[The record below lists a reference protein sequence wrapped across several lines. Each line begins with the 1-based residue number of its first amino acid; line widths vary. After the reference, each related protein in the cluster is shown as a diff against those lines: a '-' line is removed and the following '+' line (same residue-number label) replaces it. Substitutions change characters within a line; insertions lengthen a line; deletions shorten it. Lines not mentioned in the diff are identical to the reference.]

1 MPDAERPRVLVVD
14 DEAAIRDYLSLGL
27 QYEGFDV
34 HPAADAG
41 QARAAAS
48 AWRPHAAVLDVMMPG
63 EDGFALAR
71 ALRAADAHLVIIFL
85 TAKDAVDDRVAGIE
99 LGADDYLL
107 KPFAFAGLV
116 ARLRRHLRRQAPAL
130 SEILRWGELALD
142 PAGHRAELAGRPLDL
157 TAREFD
163 LLHCLLQ
170 HPGQV
175 LSKGT
180 LLDRVWGYDFYG
192 DDNVVEV
199 YVRYLREKLGDG
211 DRRIIQTVRG
221 VGYRLGG

>member
-1 MPDAERPRVLVVD
+1 MADVDKPRVLVVD
-14 DEAAIRDYLSLGL
+14 DEAAIRDYLTLGL
-27 QYEGFDV
+27 QYEGFEV
-34 HPAADAG
+34 RQAADAG

-48 AWRPHAAVLDVMMPG
+48 AWRPHAAILDVMMPG
-63 EDGFALAR
+63 GDGFDLGR
-71 ALRAADAHLVIIFL
+71 DLRAADPHLVIIFL

-99 LGADDYLL
+99 LGADDYLV
-107 KPFAFAGLV
+107 KPFAFRELV

-130 SEILRWGELALD
+130 SEVLRWGDIELD
-142 PAGHRAELAGRPLDL
+142 PAAHRADIAGRSLEF
-157 TAREFD
+157 TVREFD
-163 LLHCLLQ
+163 LLQCLLQ

-175 LSKGT
+175 MSKRT
-180 LLDRVWGYDFYG
+180 LLDRVWGYDFVG

-211 DRRIIQTVRG
+211 ERRIIQTIRG